1 MRIINSKC
9 SYGFH
14 SDLGQEY
21 NQYVLRERSM
31 LKSRTDELFGRG
43 VGEDPV
49 SAAGCACRQG
59 KDIHTCTI
67 LSL

>member
-9 SYGFH
+9 SYEFH

-21 NQYVLRERSM
+21 DQYVLRQRSM

-43 VGEDPV
+43 VREDPV
-49 SAAGCACRQG
+49 SAAGCARRQG
-59 KDIHTCTI
+59 KKYT
-67 LSL
+67 